1 MLLKEKSSI
10 DSIGTGA
17 PWRPLLWYRLAHHQ
31 LMMQRKYPGNPKKV
45 WEELLREHDR
55 VTGRRRGSVAS
66 SRLESLAEHLS
77 AGDIPIDADRVEVGA
92 N

>member
-1 MLLKEKSSI
+1 
-10 DSIGTGA
+10 
-17 PWRPLLWYRLAHHQ
+17 
-31 LMMQRKYPGNPKKV
+31 MMQRKYPGNPKKV